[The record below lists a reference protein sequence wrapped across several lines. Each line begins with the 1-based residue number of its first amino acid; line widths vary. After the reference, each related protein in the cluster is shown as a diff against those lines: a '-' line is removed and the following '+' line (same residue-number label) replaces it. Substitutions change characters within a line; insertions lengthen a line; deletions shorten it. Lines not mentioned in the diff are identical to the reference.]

1 MILRMNNNEIYG
13 NQVGLNSFMAK
24 MYGFMAGAVAISA
37 VTAYLI
43 SNVYQVQALTFFAN
57 NRWAVWG
64 ILILQVVLVM
74 SMSFKADRSPAMSLT
89 GLGLYSVLEGLFFGL
104 IVQVYSSQDVTMAFV
119 SAIVMFIVLAL
130 MGTNTKKDLSG
141 IGRQAMAALIALII
155 VMIIN
160 IFLKSSIITLA
171 FSFIGVIIFAALIA
185 WDSQRFRQ
193 MYIQYGNQINTTN
206 LAIMGALQLYLDFV
220 NLFIQLL
227 NIFTG
232 LGGNKD

>member
-1 MILRMNNNEIYG
+1 MNNNEIYG
-13 NQVGLNSFMAK
+13 NQAGLNSFMTK

-119 SAIVMFIVLAL
+119 SAATVMFTVLAL

-160 IFLKSSIITLA
+160 IFLRSSIITLA
-171 FSFIGVIIFAALIA
+171 FSFIGVVIFAALIA

>member
-1 MILRMNNNEIYG
+1 MNNNEIYG
-13 NQVGLNSFMAK
+13 NQAGLNSFMTK

-119 SAIVMFIVLAL
+119 SATVMFTVLAL

-160 IFLKSSIITLA
+160 IFLRSSIITLA
-171 FSFIGVIIFAALIA
+171 LSFIGVVIFAALIA

-193 MYIQYGNQINTTN
+193 MYIQYGNQINATN

>member
-1 MILRMNNNEIYG
+1 MNNNEIYS
-13 NQVGLNSFMAK
+13 NQAGLNSFMTK
-24 MYGFMAGAVAISA
+24 MYGFMAGAVAMSA
-37 VTAYLI
+37 ITAYLI
-43 SNVYQVQALTFFAN
+43 SNVYRVQALTFFAN
-57 NRWAVWG
+57 NRWAIWG

-119 SAIVMFIVLAL
+119 SATVMFIVLAL

-160 IFLKSSIITLA
+160 IILKSSIITLA

-193 MYIQYGNQINTTN
+193 MYIQYGNQVNATN

>member
-1 MILRMNNNEIYG
+1 MNNNEIYG

-43 SNVYQVQALTFFAN
+43 SNVYQVQASTFFAN

-119 SAIVMFIVLAL
+119 SATVMFIVLAL

>member
-1 MILRMNNNEIYG
+1 MNNNEIYS
-13 NQVGLNSFMAK
+13 NQAGLNSFMTK
-24 MYGFMAGAVAISA
+24 MYGFMAGAVAMSA
-37 VTAYLI
+37 ITAYLI
-43 SNVYQVQALTFFAN
+43 SNVYRVQALTFFAN
-57 NRWAVWG
+57 NRWAIWG

-119 SAIVMFIVLAL
+119 SATVMFIVLAL

-160 IFLKSSIITLA
+160 IFLRSSIITLA
-171 FSFIGVIIFAALIA
+171 FSFIGVVIFAALIA

-193 MYIQYGNQINTTN
+193 MYIQYGNQINATN

>member
-1 MILRMNNNEIYG
+1 MNNNEIYG

-119 SAIVMFIVLAL
+119 SATVMFIVLAL

-160 IFLKSSIITLA
+160 IFLRSSIITLA
-171 FSFIGVIIFAALIA
+171 FSFIGVVIFAALIA

-193 MYIQYGNQINTTN
+193 MYIQYGNQINATN

>member
-1 MILRMNNNEIYG
+1 MNNNEIYR
-13 NQVGLNSFMAK
+13 NQAGLNSFMAK

-119 SAIVMFIVLAL
+119 SATVMFVVLAL

>member
-1 MILRMNNNEIYG
+1 MNNNEIYS
-13 NQVGLNSFMAK
+13 NQAGLNSFMTK
-24 MYGFMAGAVAISA
+24 MYGFMAGAVAMSA
-37 VTAYLI
+37 ITAYLI
-43 SNVYQVQALTFFAN
+43 SNVYRVQALTFFAN
-57 NRWAVWG
+57 NRWAIWG

-119 SAIVMFIVLAL
+119 SATVMFIVLAL

-141 IGRQAMAALIALII
+141 IGRQAMAALVALII

-193 MYIQYGNQINTTN
+193 MYIQYGNQVNATN

>member
-1 MILRMNNNEIYG
+1 MNNNEIYG
-13 NQVGLNSFMAK
+13 NQAGLNSFMTK
-24 MYGFMAGAVAISA
+24 MYGFMAGVVAISA

-119 SAIVMFIVLAL
+119 SATVMFTVLAL

-160 IFLKSSIITLA
+160 IFLRSSIITLA
-171 FSFIGVIIFAALIA
+171 FSFIGVVIFAALIA

>member
-1 MILRMNNNEIYG
+1 MT
-13 NQVGLNSFMAK
+13 K

-119 SAIVMFIVLAL
+119 SATVMFTVLAL

-160 IFLKSSIITLA
+160 IFLRSSIITLA
-171 FSFIGVIIFAALIA
+171 FSFIGVVIFAALIA

-193 MYIQYGNQINTTN
+193 MYIQYGNQINATN

>member
-1 MILRMNNNEIYG
+1 MNNNEIYG
-13 NQVGLNSFMAK
+13 NQAGLNSFMTK

-104 IVQVYSSQDVTMAFV
+104 IVQVYSSQDVTVAFV
-119 SAIVMFIVLAL
+119 SATVMFTVLAL

-160 IFLKSSIITLA
+160 IFLRSSIITLA
-171 FSFIGVIIFAALIA
+171 FSFIGVVIFAALIA

>member
-1 MILRMNNNEIYG
+1 MNNNEIYG
-13 NQVGLNSFMAK
+13 NQAGLNSFMTK

-119 SAIVMFIVLAL
+119 SATVMFIVLAL

>member
-1 MILRMNNNEIYG
+1 MNNNEIYG
-13 NQVGLNSFMAK
+13 NQAGLNSFMTK

-119 SAIVMFIVLAL
+119 SATVMFTVLAL

-160 IFLKSSIITLA
+160 IFLRSSIITLA
-171 FSFIGVIIFAALIA
+171 FSFIGVVIFAALIA

-193 MYIQYGNQINTTN
+193 MYIQYGNQINVTN

>member
-1 MILRMNNNEIYG
+1 MNNNEIYG

-119 SAIVMFIVLAL
+119 SATVMFTVLAL

>member
-1 MILRMNNNEIYG
+1 
-13 NQVGLNSFMAK
+13 MAK

-119 SAIVMFIVLAL
+119 SATVMFIVLAL

-160 IFLKSSIITLA
+160 IFLKSSIITLV

-193 MYIQYGNQINTTN
+193 MYIQYGNQINTTS

>member
-13 NQVGLNSFMAK
+13 NQAGLNSFMTK

-43 SNVYQVQALTFFAN
+43 SNVYQVQALTFFSN

-119 SAIVMFIVLAL
+119 SATVMFTVLAL

-141 IGRQAMAALIALII
+141 VGRQAMAALIALII

-160 IFLKSSIITLA
+160 IFLRSSIITLA
-171 FSFIGVIIFAALIA
+171 FSFIGVVIFAALIA

>member
-1 MILRMNNNEIYG
+1 MNNNEIYS
-13 NQVGLNSFMAK
+13 NQAGLNSFMTK
-24 MYGFMAGAVAISA
+24 MYGFMAGAVAMSA
-37 VTAYLI
+37 ITAYLI
-43 SNVYQVQALTFFAN
+43 SNVYRAQALTFFAN
-57 NRWAVWG
+57 NRWAIWG
-64 ILILQVVLVM
+64 ILILQVILVM

-119 SAIVMFIVLAL
+119 SATVMFIVLAL

-193 MYIQYGNQINTTN
+193 MYIQYGNQVNATN

>member
-13 NQVGLNSFMAK
+13 NQAGLNSFMTK

-119 SAIVMFIVLAL
+119 SATVMFTVLAL

-160 IFLKSSIITLA
+160 IFLRSSIITLA
-171 FSFIGVIIFAALIA
+171 FSFIGVVIFAALIA

-193 MYIQYGNQINTTN
+193 MYIQYGNQINATN

>member
-1 MILRMNNNEIYG
+1 MNNNEIYG
-13 NQVGLNSFMAK
+13 NQAGLNSFMTK

-119 SAIVMFIVLAL
+119 SATVMFTVLAL

-160 IFLKSSIITLA
+160 VFLRSSIITLA
-171 FSFIGVIIFAALIA
+171 FSFIGVVIFAALIA

-193 MYIQYGNQINTTN
+193 MYIQYGNQINATN

>member
-1 MILRMNNNEIYG
+1 MNNNEIYG
-13 NQVGLNSFMAK
+13 NQAGLNSFMTK

-43 SNVYQVQALTFFAN
+43 SNVYQVQALTFFSN

-119 SAIVMFIVLAL
+119 SATVMFTVLAL

-160 IFLKSSIITLA
+160 IFLRSSIITLA
-171 FSFIGVIIFAALIA
+171 FSFIGVVIFAALIA
-185 WDSQRFRQ
+185 WNSQRFRQ

>member
-1 MILRMNNNEIYG
+1 MNNNEIYS
-13 NQVGLNSFMAK
+13 NKAGLNSFMTK
-24 MYGFMAGAVAISA
+24 MYGFMAGAVAMSA
-37 VTAYLI
+37 ITAYLI
-43 SNVYQVQALTFFAN
+43 SNVYRVQALTFFAN
-57 NRWAVWG
+57 NRWAIWG

-119 SAIVMFIVLAL
+119 SATVMFIVLAL

-193 MYIQYGNQINTTN
+193 MYIQYGNQVNATN

>member
-1 MILRMNNNEIYG
+1 MNNNEIYG

-119 SAIVMFIVLAL
+119 SATVMFIVLAL

-171 FSFIGVIIFAALIA
+171 FSFIGVVIFAALIA

>member
-1 MILRMNNNEIYG
+1 MNNNEIYG
-13 NQVGLNSFMAK
+13 NQAGLNSFMTK

-64 ILILQVVLVM
+64 ILILQVILVM

-119 SAIVMFIVLAL
+119 SATVMFTVLAL

-160 IFLKSSIITLA
+160 IFLRSSIITLA
-171 FSFIGVIIFAALIA
+171 FSFIGVVIFAALIA

>member
-1 MILRMNNNEIYG
+1 MNNNEIYG
-13 NQVGLNSFMAK
+13 NQAGLNSFMTK

-43 SNVYQVQALTFFAN
+43 SNVYQVQALTFFSN

-119 SAIVMFIVLAL
+119 SVTVMFTVLAL

-160 IFLKSSIITLA
+160 IFLRSSIITLA
-171 FSFIGVIIFAALIA
+171 FSFIGVVIFAALIA
-185 WDSQRFRQ
+185 WDSHRFRQ

>member
-1 MILRMNNNEIYG
+1 MNNNEIYS
-13 NQVGLNSFMAK
+13 NQAGLNSFMTK
-24 MYGFMAGAVAISA
+24 MYGFMAGAVAMSA
-37 VTAYLI
+37 ITAYLI
-43 SNVYQVQALTFFAN
+43 SNVYRVQALTFFAN
-57 NRWAVWG
+57 NRWAIWG

-104 IVQVYSSQDVTMAFV
+104 IVQVYSSQNVTMAFV
-119 SAIVMFIVLAL
+119 SATVMFIVLAL

-193 MYIQYGNQINTTN
+193 MYIQYGNQVNATN

>member
-1 MILRMNNNEIYG
+1 MNNNEIYG
-13 NQVGLNSFMAK
+13 NQAGLNSFMTK

-43 SNVYQVQALTFFAN
+43 SNVYQVQALTFFSN

-119 SAIVMFIVLAL
+119 SATVMFTVLAL

-160 IFLKSSIITLA
+160 IFLRSSIITLA
-171 FSFIGVIIFAALIA
+171 FSFIGVVIFAALIA

-220 NLFIQLL
+220 NLFIQ
-227 NIFTG
+227 F
-232 LGGNKD
+232 

>member
-1 MILRMNNNEIYG
+1 MNNNEIYG
-13 NQVGLNSFMAK
+13 NQAGLNSFMTK

-43 SNVYQVQALTFFAN
+43 SNVYQVQALTFFSN

-119 SAIVMFIVLAL
+119 SATVMFTVLTL

-160 IFLKSSIITLA
+160 IFLRSSIITLA
-171 FSFIGVIIFAALIA
+171 FSFIGVVIFAALIA

>member
-1 MILRMNNNEIYG
+1 MNNNEIYG
-13 NQVGLNSFMAK
+13 NQAGLNSFMTK

-119 SAIVMFIVLAL
+119 SATVMFTVLAL

-160 IFLKSSIITLA
+160 IFLRSSIITLA
-171 FSFIGVIIFAALIA
+171 FSFIGVAIFAALIA

-193 MYIQYGNQINTTN
+193 MYIQYGNQINATN

>member
-1 MILRMNNNEIYG
+1 MNNNEIYS
-13 NQVGLNSFMAK
+13 NQAGLNSFMTK
-24 MYGFMAGAVAISA
+24 MYGFMAGAVAMSA
-37 VTAYLI
+37 ITAYLI
-43 SNVYQVQALTFFAN
+43 SNVYRVQALTFFAN
-57 NRWAVWG
+57 NRWAIWG
-64 ILILQVVLVM
+64 ILILQVILVM

-119 SAIVMFIVLAL
+119 SATVMFIVLAL

-193 MYIQYGNQINTTN
+193 MYIQYGNQVNATN

>member
-1 MILRMNNNEIYG
+1 MNNNEIYG
-13 NQVGLNSFMAK
+13 NQAGLNSFMTK

-37 VTAYLI
+37 VTAFII
-43 SNVYQVQALTFFAN
+43 SNVYQVQALTFFSN

-119 SAIVMFIVLAL
+119 SATVMFTVLAL

-141 IGRQAMAALIALII
+141 VGRQAMAALIALII

-160 IFLKSSIITLA
+160 IFLRSSIITLA
-171 FSFIGVIIFAALIA
+171 FSFIGVVIFAALIA

>member
-1 MILRMNNNEIYG
+1 MNNNEIYG
-13 NQVGLNSFMAK
+13 NQAGLNSFMTK

-43 SNVYQVQALTFFAN
+43 SNVYQVQALTFFTN

-119 SAIVMFIVLAL
+119 SATVMFTVLAL

-160 IFLKSSIITLA
+160 IFLRSSIITLA
-171 FSFIGVIIFAALIA
+171 FSFIGVVIFAALIA

>member
-1 MILRMNNNEIYG
+1 MNNNEIYG

-119 SAIVMFIVLAL
+119 SATVMFIVLAL

-171 FSFIGVIIFAALIA
+171 FSFIGVIIFAVLIA

>member
-1 MILRMNNNEIYG
+1 MNNNEIYG
-13 NQVGLNSFMAK
+13 NQAGLNSFMTK

-43 SNVYQVQALTFFAN
+43 SNVYQVQTLTFFAN

-119 SAIVMFIVLAL
+119 SATVMFTVLAL

-160 IFLKSSIITLA
+160 IFLRSSIITLA
-171 FSFIGVIIFAALIA
+171 FSFIGVVIFAALIA

>member
-1 MILRMNNNEIYG
+1 MNNNEIYG
-13 NQVGLNSFMAK
+13 NQAGLNSFMTK

-119 SAIVMFIVLAL
+119 SATVMFTVLAL

-160 IFLKSSIITLA
+160 IFLRSSIITLT
-171 FSFIGVIIFAALIA
+171 FSFIGVVIFAALIA

>member
-1 MILRMNNNEIYG
+1 MNNNEIYG
-13 NQVGLNSFMAK
+13 NQAGLNSFMTK

-57 NRWAVWG
+57 NRWTVWG

-119 SAIVMFIVLAL
+119 SATVMFIVLAL

-160 IFLKSSIITLA
+160 IFLKSSIITLV

-193 MYIQYGNQINTTN
+193 MYIQYGNQVNATN

>member
-1 MILRMNNNEIYG
+1 MNNNEIYG
-13 NQVGLNSFMAK
+13 NQAGLNSFMTK

-43 SNVYQVQALTFFAN
+43 SNVYQVQALTFFSN

-104 IVQVYSSQDVTMAFV
+104 IVQVYSSQDVTMTFV
-119 SAIVMFIVLAL
+119 SATVMFTVLAL

-160 IFLKSSIITLA
+160 IFLRSSIITLA
-171 FSFIGVIIFAALIA
+171 FSFIGVVIFAALIA

>member
-1 MILRMNNNEIYG
+1 MNNNEIYG
-13 NQVGLNSFMAK
+13 NQAGLNSFMTK

-119 SAIVMFIVLAL
+119 SATVMFTVLAL
-130 MGTNTKKDLSG
+130 MGTNTKKNLSG

-160 IFLKSSIITLA
+160 IFLRSSIITLA
-171 FSFIGVIIFAALIA
+171 FSFIGVVIFAALIA

>member
-1 MILRMNNNEIYG
+1 MNNNEIYG
-13 NQVGLNSFMAK
+13 NQAGLNSFMTK

-119 SAIVMFIVLAL
+119 SATVMFTVLAL

-160 IFLKSSIITLA
+160 IFLRSSIITLA
-171 FSFIGVIIFAALIA
+171 FSFIGVVIFAALIA
-185 WDSQRFRQ
+185 WNSQRFRQ

>member
-1 MILRMNNNEIYG
+1 MNNNEIYG
-13 NQVGLNSFMAK
+13 NQAGLNSFMTK

-43 SNVYQVQALTFFAN
+43 SNVYQVQALTFFSN

-119 SAIVMFIVLAL
+119 SATVMFTVLAL
-130 MGTNTKKDLSG
+130 METNTKKDLSG

-160 IFLKSSIITLA
+160 IFLRSSIITLA
-171 FSFIGVIIFAALIA
+171 FSFIGVVIFAALIA